1 MLNHGYLA
9 QTLRRPLPTKDGGT
23 LHTGP
28 ARPIILSHYR
38 NIGVGA
44 IGTALVKQDEF
55 ELAADLGWVR
65 HIQEESKT
73 VRSQWLRR
81 RCSGNATI

>member
-1 MLNHGYLA
+1 MLNHGYLP

-44 IGTALVKQDEF
+44 IGTALVKQDEC
-55 ELAADLGWVR
+55 ELAANLEWGPTGGKEHDL
-65 HIQEESKT
+65 E
-73 VRSQWLRR
+73 L
-81 RCSGNATI
+81 